1 MEIEV
6 AGEDNICV
14 GIHQA
19 VKYRS
24 LAEIDVGFPPN
35 SGRVGSLVV
44 AYDTKYDR
52 AMALADRY
60 DVSLLSVDRRRVL
73 QTAV

>member
-1 MEIEV
+1 MRTLF
-6 AGEDNICV
+6 V

-35 SGRVGSLVV
+35 SGRAGSLVV
-44 AYDTKYDR
+44 AYDTKYQR
-52 AMALADRY
+52 ATDLADRY
-60 DVSLLSVDRRRVL
+60 GVSLLSVDRGRVL
-73 QTAV
+73 QRAV